1 MIKAYYK
8 TSKILKDGREVGG
21 RKKLSR
27 SFLKQFLQGWSR
39 FTNGP
44 NDYIRR
50 IYADT
55 VTMDNANLKTNNS
68 SGSQLYSIA
77 GEGSAWNNR
86 IPNGSGINSF
96 TYYFDNYDRGIVIGN
111 DDTPVT
117 YIDYKLGN
125 KINHGFGLAQ
135 MVYLG
140 MFADITTTVAN
151 PNASWSFERL
161 FLNDSS
167 LDIVVKEIGVYC
179 DTDNSN
185 SGYKFCLIR
194 DVITPVT
201 VHDGEYF
208 KVKYTLQVSV

>member
-1 MIKAYYK
+1 MIKAYYQ
-8 TSKILKDGREVGG
+8 TSKILKDGKEVRG

-27 SFLKQFLQGWSR
+27 SFLKQFIQAWSR
-39 FTNGP
+39 FTGGP
-44 NDYIRR
+44 DDYIRR

-55 VTMDNANLKTNNS
+55 VTMSAAQIRTNNS
-68 SGSQLYSIA
+68 SGAQLYSIA

-86 IPNGSGINSF
+86 IPNGTQNDSF
-96 TYYFDNYDRGIVIGN
+96 SKYFDNNLRGIVIGN

-117 YIDYKLGN
+117 SIDYKLGN
-125 KINHGFGLAQ
+125 QINHGFGLAQ

-161 FLNDSS
+161 FLNSSS

-179 DTDNSN
+179 DTNYETT
-185 SGYKFCLIR
+185 GYKFCLIR